1 MELQRRD
8 FLKVA
13 AGALTWSLGVERG
26 WAQTNKTEVHW
37 LGQAATKITTTTR
50 VGCLAASS
58 RAS

>member
-26 WAQTNKTEVHW
+26 GADQ
-37 LGQAATKITTTTR
+37 
-50 VGCLAASS
+50 
-58 RAS
+58 